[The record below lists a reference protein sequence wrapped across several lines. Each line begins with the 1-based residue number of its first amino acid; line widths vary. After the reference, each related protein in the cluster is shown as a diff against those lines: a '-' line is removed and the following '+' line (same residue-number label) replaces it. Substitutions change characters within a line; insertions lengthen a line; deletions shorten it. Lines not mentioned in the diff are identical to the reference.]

1 MEETPTEDEGQKS
14 DDDEEKKEENEK
26 KKEEEGDEIPELTP
40 VAAQDT
46 EDEAEAPKQEAPA
59 EEEKKEEETPS
70 EVEVPIGEPAEE
82 EETTEAPAEEPPK
95 EDGEEYKMPKPD
107 EVGEAEKEEGDDY
120 KMPTLDE
127 VEAKEEAAPS
137 EEETPEEEGG
147 DPIDL
152 DAADIEE
159 HTKCPKCE
167 MDYVAKE
174 KFCTNCGAPVQKTQ
188 ESVQSKEEIIT
199 IKVEADG
206 NVYKAPALEWHD
218 DEPRRFEVGCYNCQT
233 VFEASVKSVPTIISC
248 PQCQTQLQIEEM
260 PPEEEDEEDMEITAK
275 EPSMQKVKPPKK
287 GCPACGGKTR
297 FIPRHFKWFCDT
309 CRRWI

>member
-1 MEETPTEDEGQKS
+1 LNSTSQGPTPEDARKDGHTEEEETS
-14 DDDEEKKEENEK
+14 EK
-26 KKEEEGDEIPELTP
+26 KKEEEQDEIPELAP
-40 VAAQDT
+40 V
-46 EDEAEAPKQEAPA
+46 EAEAPGGDTVSPPEGTPPVPESPP
-59 EEEKKEEETPS
+59 EEEKPP
-70 EVEVPIGEPAEE
+70 VGEPAEE
-82 EETTEAPAEEPPK
+82 EAPAES
-95 EDGEEYKMPKPD
+95 DEYKMPKPE
-107 EVGEAEKEEGDDY
+107 EVGEAEKQEGDDY

-127 VEAKEEAAPS
+127 VEAKEEAEVPEGEAPQ
-137 EEETPEEEGG
+137 EEEGG

-152 DAADIEE
+152 DAHEIEE

-167 MDYVAKE
+167 MDYVAQE

-233 VFEASVKSVPTIISC
+233 VFEASVTSVPTIISC

-260 PPEEEDEEDMEITAK
+260 PPEEEEEEDMEITAK